1 MALVLLFFNNFRF
14 CPKSVP
20 YYYVSLSHLYPKV
33 VIFAE
38 SADCTNWSLRY
49 QNLTLKMSGT
59 LPPYCTKFVAPGPYN
74 YVQLPIFMFVEKQRY
89 QWYFHEKCFEP
100 RQTSKFFSS
109 IFRCDNLDTL
119 NSKINPLLAMLQQF
133 RKR

>member
-38 SADCTNWSLRY
+38 SADCTNWSLSVINEFYKLIR
-49 QNLTLKMSGT
+49 NLYFKDLK
-59 LPPYCTKFVAPGPYN
+59 LVKNWLF
-74 YVQLPIFMFVEKQRY
+74 
-89 QWYFHEKCFEP
+89 
-100 RQTSKFFSS
+100 
-109 IFRCDNLDTL
+109 
-119 NSKINPLLAMLQQF
+119 
-133 RKR
+133 

>member
-59 LPPYCTKFVAPGPYN
+59 LPPYCAKFVALGD
-74 YVQLPIFMFVEKQRY
+74 QGTRR
-89 QWYFHEKCFEP
+89 HP
-100 RQTSKFFSS
+100 RKKSF
-109 IFRCDNLDTL
+109 
-119 NSKINPLLAMLQQF
+119 PLTPRRIGITGILHD
-133 RKR
+133 

>member
-59 LPPYCTKFVAPGPYN
+59 LPPCCTKFFALGPYN
-74 YVQLPIFMFVEKQRY
+74 HVLLTIFMFVEKQRY
-89 QWYFHEKCFEP
+89 
-100 RQTSKFFSS
+100 
-109 IFRCDNLDTL
+109 
-119 NSKINPLLAMLQQF
+119 
-133 RKR
+133 